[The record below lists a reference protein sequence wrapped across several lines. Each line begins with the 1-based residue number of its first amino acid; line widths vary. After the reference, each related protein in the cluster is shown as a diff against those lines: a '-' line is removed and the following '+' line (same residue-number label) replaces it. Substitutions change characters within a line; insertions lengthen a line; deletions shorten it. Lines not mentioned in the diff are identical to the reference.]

1 MSASASDA
9 RVVDIGMPR
18 LSDSM
23 EEATIL
29 TWLKRPGDAVARG
42 EPLVEVETDKATMVY
57 ESETAG
63 VLEEIVVDDGSTA
76 DLGAVI
82 ARIRV
87 GGAAAAPPT
96 PAPAPAPAAE
106 PASPSAATPRVEVE
120 FRDAIRQALDEELA
134 RDERVFLF
142 GEDVAVAGGVFAV
155 TPGLYE
161 RHGPERVFDTPISEL
176 AMTGAAYG
184 AAITGRRPV
193 LEIMFG
199 DFLALSMDTLINQ
212 ASKYWFLTGG
222 KQGVPLVIRSVVGGG
237 GRFGAIHSQMPVS
250 WLMGI
255 TGLKIVAPATP
266 VDAKGLLKAA
276 VRDENPVVFLE
287 HKRLYS
293 LKGAVGGDEVVPL
306 GRARIAREGSRITL
320 VSAMKGVHDCLA
332 AADAKGLLKAAIRD
346 SSPVVFLENEILYG
360 QNFEVPKLEDFVI
373 PIGKARI
380 ARAGKD
386 VTVVSFSR
394 GMAYAL
400 DAAKHLAEE
409 GIEAEVIDLR
419 TLRPLDIETML
430 ASVRKTNRIVAIE
443 EGWPVCSI
451 ASEIAARV
459 TAEAFDYLDAPPLAV
474 TGVDVPMPYAAN
486 LEKLALPSVE
496 HVIEAVKSVCYRS

>member
-1 MSASASDA
+1 MSDMGLI
-9 RVVDIGMPR
+9 DIGMPR

-23 EEATIL
+23 EEATVL
-29 TWLKRPGDAVARG
+29 TWLKRPGDAVTRG

-57 ESETAG
+57 EAETAG

-87 GGAAAAPPT
+87 SGATEAPPA
-96 PAPAPAPAAE
+96 PSAPAPTVEPAATKA
-106 PASPSAATPRVEVE
+106 PGVEVE

-142 GEDVAVAGGVFAV
+142 GEDVALAGGVFAV
-155 TPGLYE
+155 TPGLHE
-161 RHGPERVFDTPISEL
+161 KHGPDRVFDTPISEL

-184 AAITGRRPV
+184 AAITGKRPV

-266 VDAKGLLKAA
+266 ADAKGLLKAA
-276 VRDENPVVFLE
+276 IRDENPVVFLE

-293 LKGAVGGDEVVPL
+293 LKGEVAGDEVVQL

-320 VSAMKGVHDCLA
+320 VTAMKGVHDCLE
-332 AADAKGLLKAAIRD
+332 AADLLAAD
-346 SSPVVFLENEILYG
+346 
-360 QNFEVPKLEDFVI
+360 
-373 PIGKARI
+373 
-380 ARAGKD
+380 
-386 VTVVSFSR
+386 
-394 GMAYAL
+394 
-400 DAAKHLAEE
+400 
-409 GIEAEVIDLR
+409 GIDAEVVDLR
-419 TLRPLDIETML
+419 TLRPLDLETVL
-430 ASVRKTNRIVAIE
+430 ASVEKTNRVAVVE
-443 EGWPVCSI
+443 EGPLTGGWAGEMLALI
-451 ASEIAARV
+451 AEHGLGDLDDAWRIATPDTPIPYSPPLEDAHLPGPERIAAEVRSRV
-459 TAEAFDYLDAPPLAV
+459 SPASD
-474 TGVDVPMPYAAN
+474 G
-486 LEKLALPSVE
+486 
-496 HVIEAVKSVCYRS
+496 